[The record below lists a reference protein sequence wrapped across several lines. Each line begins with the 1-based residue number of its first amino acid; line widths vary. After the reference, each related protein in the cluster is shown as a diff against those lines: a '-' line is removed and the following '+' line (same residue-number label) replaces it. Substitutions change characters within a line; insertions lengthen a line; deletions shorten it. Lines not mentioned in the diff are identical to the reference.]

1 MSTRRTGAVI
11 VTHNSAAWI
20 GLCLEKVS
28 QFCPEIVVF
37 DNRSTDGTVEEAR
50 RHAGVCVIESP
61 RNFGFAGG
69 VNRGIESLDAD
80 RILIL
85 NPDVLLETP
94 LAPLETELD
103 RPDVGAAAG
112 VLCDAQGR
120 FQEGF
125 TVRRFPGTLALSFE
139 ALGVNRIW
147 PSNPVN
153 RRYRCADLDLRK
165 PQQVE
170 QPAGAFVLIRRDAWE
185 RIGGW
190 DERFHPVWFEDVDF
204 FLRMSRVGWTVRLV
218 PEVRATHAGGH
229 SVNRLNPGIRRS
241 YWYGSLLRYSAKHL
255 GPFRTRFV
263 AVAVLVGAAVRFVL
277 GKFGGTGYSGEY
289 DTVIRLAARS
299 VLRGHPDAGSAT
311 AEAHDPEEAN
321 KGLRTRHL
329 HGL

>member
-20 GLCLEKVS
+20 SLCLERLVRHCS
-28 QFCPEIVVF
+28 EIVVF
-37 DNRSTDGTVEEAR
+37 DNCSTDGTVEEAK
-50 RHAGVCVIESP
+50 RHAGVRVIESP
-61 RNFGFAGG
+61 RNLGFAGG
-69 VNRGIESLDAD
+69 VNRGIENLEAD

-94 LAPLETELD
+94 LDPLETEIG
-103 RPDVGAAAG
+103 RPGVGAAAG
-112 VLCDAQGR
+112 VLCDAQNR
-120 FQEGF
+120 PQAGF
-125 TVRRFPGTLALSFE
+125 TVRRFPTAQTLAFE
-139 ALGVNRIW
+139 ALGLNRIW

-153 RRYRCADLDLRK
+153 RHYRCADLDLRK
-165 PQQVE
+165 PQEPE
-170 QPAGAFVLIRRDAWE
+170 QPAGAFVLIRREVWE
-185 RIGGW
+185 QLGGW

-204 FLRMSRVGWTVRLV
+204 FLRMRRAGWTARLA
-218 PEVRATHAGGH
+218 PEVRAIHAGGH
-229 SVNRLNPGIRRS
+229 SVNRLDPGIRRS

-277 GKFGGTGYSGEY
+277 GKFGGAGQSGEY
-289 DTVIRLAARS
+289 DTVMRLAARTMLWGS
-299 VLRGHPDAGSAT
+299 PDAEDAT